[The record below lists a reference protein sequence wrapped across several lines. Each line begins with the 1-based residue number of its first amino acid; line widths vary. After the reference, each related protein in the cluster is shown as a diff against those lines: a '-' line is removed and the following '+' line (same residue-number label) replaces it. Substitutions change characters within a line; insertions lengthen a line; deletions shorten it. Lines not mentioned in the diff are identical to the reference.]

1 MRGLRRILVR
11 LLATISRRRDE
22 RRLTEEIDSHLGLQT
37 SANIRLGMSPD
48 EARREAVL
56 KFGAVEAVKED
67 YRDQRSLPF
76 IEYFLQ
82 DLRYALRGLRRN
94 PGFTITALAT
104 VAICL
109 GANLAI
115 FAVID
120 AILLRSLPFP
130 QSDRLVAIFNT
141 YPKAGVERAGSS
153 LMNYYE
159 RRGNIPGFS
168 SLSIFRY
175 GSEVVG
181 ETGSTQ
187 QETVM
192 RISPDFFTTLGSG
205 PVMGRSFDEAE
216 TITPIE
222 NHGAVILTDAYWRQR
237 LNSDPDVL
245 GRDIRVNGAPR
256 KIVGVLP
263 PDFRFLSSEARIF
276 LPFTSRLQQRTPQQR
291 HSGGGGTHM
300 IARLK
305 PGVTVA
311 EAQSQIDAHNA
322 GVEKDNPGAT
332 MMAEAGFRS
341 LVLPLHADHVRS
353 IRPALLLMQGGAL
366 FLLVMGAVNLVNL
379 LLIRAS
385 RHMKD
390 MAIRRSLGASR
401 RRVVSHVMVE
411 TLLLT
416 ALGGLLGLVVGASGI
431 RLLEVLGADRLPLGA
446 RIAFDGRL
454 AATGLAGA
462 VILGV
467 VIAVPIAWFNL
478 RSHLEHALRSES
490 RTGTVS
496 RAAQRLRQGFIVAQI
511 ALAFVLLAGAA
522 LLGLSLKNVMAVSP
536 GFRADHVLI
545 GQFTLP
551 YGRFSGDQRVAVLDR
566 LLEAIGQQ
574 PGVAAAGTIT
584 NVPLSGD
591 SDKTAFTPKGYVPQP
606 GESPQGHYFYGVT
619 GDYFSALGIPLR
631 EGRFLTS
638 ADSHRPERVCVVD
651 EDFARRYWP
660 KGGAL
665 GQRVF
670 QGTESEDARLFT
682 VVGVVG
688 AVKQA
693 ELTEPQGQAA
703 VYVPFRDRATNVFVV
718 TRTSQ
723 RPEAFA
729 DSLQRLVRATDPE
742 LAIDDIR
749 SMDTRIAESL
759 IARRSPAVLAGIVA
773 GVALLLA
780 AIGTYGVLSYTIAQ
794 RRREIGIRMA
804 LGEGRSSV
812 VAMVM
817 KQGMLLALIGALI
830 GLVAAVRLNQL
841 IVALLF
847 NVQSTDIATL
857 AAVIATILTVAA
869 VACALPAWRAARVDP
884 LVALRYE

>member
-1 MRGLRRILVR
+1 M
-11 LLATISRRRDE
+11 
-22 RRLTEEIDSHLGLQT
+22 
-37 SANIRLGMSPD
+37 N
-48 EARREAVL
+48 
-56 KFGAVEAVKED
+56 
-67 YRDQRSLPF
+67 
-76 IEYFLQ
+76 
-82 DLRYALRGLRRN
+82 DLRLAFRQLRSA
-94 PGFTITALAT
+94 PVFTMTALAT
-104 VAICL
+104 MAICL

-120 AILLRSLPFP
+120 AVLLRSLPFP
-130 QSDRLVAIFNT
+130 QSDRLVTIFNT
-141 YPKAGVERAGSS
+141 YPKAGVERDGSS
-153 LMNYYE
+153 LTNYYE
-159 RRGNIPGFS
+159 RRGNISAFS

-181 ETGSTQ
+181 DTGSTQ
-187 QETVM
+187 QEEVL
-192 RISPDFFTTLGSG
+192 RIAPDFFTTLGTG
-205 PVMGRSFDEAE
+205 PVIGRSFDESE
-216 TITPIE
+216 TITPVE
-222 NHGAVILTDAYWRQR
+222 NHGAAILTDSYWRQF
-237 LNSDPDVL
+237 LNSDPHVL
-245 GRDIRVNGAPR
+245 DRNIRVNGVPR

-263 PDFRFLSSEARIF
+263 PDFRFLSSHARIF
-276 LPFTSRLQQRTPQQR
+276 LPFTSRFDQRTPQQR

-322 GVEKDNPGAT
+322 GVEKDNPQAT

-353 IRPALLLMQGGAL
+353 IRPTLLLMQAAAL

-385 RHMKD
+385 SHVKD
-390 MAIRRSLGASR
+390 MAIRQSMGASLR
-401 RRVVSHVMVE
+401 HVVSHVMVE

-416 ALGGLLGLVVGASGI
+416 ALGGLLGLVVGGSGI
-431 RLLEVLGADRLPLGA
+431 RLLQVLGADHLPLGS
-446 RIAFDGRL
+446 RIAFDFRL
-454 AATGLAGA
+454 AATGIAGA
-462 VILGV
+462 VLFGV
-467 VIAVPIAWFNL
+467 VIAVPIVWFNS
-478 RSHLEHALRSES
+478 RTHLENALRSES
-490 RTGTVS
+490 RTSTVS
-496 RAAQRLRQGFIVAQI
+496 RAALHLRQGFVVTQI

-522 LLGLSLKNVMAVSP
+522 LLGLSLKNVLAVSP
-536 GFRADHVLI
+536 GFHADHVLI

-551 YGRFSGDQRVAVLDR
+551 YGRFPDGSFERVAVLER

-591 SDKTAFTPKGYVPQP
+591 NGRTAITPKGYVPP
-606 GESPQGHYFYGVT
+606 RGESLQGHYFYGIT
-619 GDYFSALGIPLR
+619 GDYFSAIGIPLR

-660 KGGAL
+660 KGQAL

-670 QGTESEDARLFT
+670 QGSDSDDRLLFT

-693 ELTEPQGQAA
+693 ELTEPQGQGA
-703 VYVPFRDRATNVFVV
+703 VYVPYHYLDHNVFVV

-729 DSLQRLVRATDPE
+729 DSLRRLVREADPE
-742 LAIDDIR
+742 LAIDDLR
-749 SMDTRIAESL
+749 SMETRITDSL
-759 IARRSPAVLAGIVA
+759 VARRSPAILAGIVA

-780 AIGTYGVLSYTIAQ
+780 AVGTYGVLSYAVAQ
-794 RRREIGIRMA
+794 RRHEIGVRMA
-804 LGEGRSSV
+804 LGAETRHIRTQFLWLGLRLLAVGTVLGATGAWAAGNGMKSV
-812 VAMVM
+812 VFGVPALHLGSLVGTALVM
-817 KQGMLLALIGALI
+817 TVVS
-830 GLVAAVRLNQL
+830 LVACL
-841 IVALLF
+841 I
-847 NVQSTDIATL
+847 
-857 AAVIATILTVAA
+857 
-869 VACALPAWRAARVDP
+869 PARRAARVDP
-884 LVALRYE
+884 MIALRAE